1 MLIFQAGTAFA
12 NDDEAAF
19 KAVPAIYL
27 DLRTIY
33 AQVPAGSLAF
43 GFGRPMQFDALLA
56 RSNGPAFPNSV
67 PAAKSLNLD
76 VPLTVDVTDSV
87 SLYAGVSGNSTEF
100 GGAGW
105 SSLQITS
112 WNIGFQADVY
122 QQNGGP
128 LPTVTLQS
136 TLTQSIPND
145 SLATTSFNSIIEL
158 DYALNSDETRGFLA
172 GFQYTATEAGN
183 KLVKIKPNTI
193 AYIGV
198 YYQWPNNWKFTGR
211 AGVQSFEGAQLL
223 HLGSIQPFTQAIV
236 RFDLDRMDDNDDRL
250 FGITAEI
257 MWTPKPTYQLTV
269 RTPLYAVRN

>member
-12 NDDEAAF
+12 NDDGAAF

-43 GFGRPMQFDALLA
+43 GFGRPMSFNALLA
-56 RSNGPAFPNSV
+56 RLNGSAFPNSV

-76 VPLTVDVTDSV
+76 VPLTIDVTDSV

-128 LPTVTLQS
+128 VPTVTLQS
-136 TLTQSIPND
+136 TFTQSIPND

-158 DYALNSDETRGFLA
+158 DYAFNLDEIRSLLA
-172 GFQYTATEAGN
+172 GFKYTATDAGN
-183 KLVKIKPNTI
+183 KLVKIKPNTV
-193 AYIGV
+193 AYIGA
-198 YYQWPNNWKFTGR
+198 YYQWSNNWKFTGR

-223 HLGSIQPFTQAIV
+223 HLASISPLHKRSSGSISIA
-236 RFDLDRMDDNDDRL
+236 
-250 FGITAEI
+250 
-257 MWTPKPTYQLTV
+257 WTTTTIACLVLRPKLCG
-269 RTPLYAVRN
+269 RRSPLIS